1 MLLCYLIILLCFA
14 RNKTTLNTPTWPC
27 WSCQMRFVF
36 AHLCNSCN
44 FLCNLF
50 NLTELASKNFCN
62 SCDKLK
68 LNLQFKI
75 QHKPV
80 KRCSSWAAAVVSKNT
95 RDSSIVRYSPLS
107 RTASGKTLKIDILW
121 IVGEDRWLSSYL
133 LAFLYQQTL
142 ASSWAMTPTRWRF
155 SSLSPQR
162 SAISGLYEYST
173 IRIWAS
179 RSNAS
184 VGDTSAMS

>member
-14 RNKTTLNTPTWPC
+14 RNKTTVNTPTWPC

-44 FLCNLF
+44 FLRNLF

-62 SCDKLK
+62 SYGKLK
-68 LNLQFKI
+68 LNLQFTI

-107 RTASGKTLKIDILW
+107 RTASGNTLKINFVD
-121 IVGEDRWLSSYL
+121 S
-133 LAFLYQQTL
+133 
-142 ASSWAMTPTRWRF
+142 RWRSMIEF
-155 SSLSPQR
+155 LFVSIFISTNFGKFLSND
-162 SAISGLYEYST
+162 SNTMT
-173 IRIWAS
+173 IFL
-179 RSNAS
+179 
-184 VGDTSAMS
+184 T